1 MTGTEP
7 LENVPML
14 VGASRNQPRVAT
26 AASAGAVL
34 LVLVDRL
41 FLRALQFV
49 LGGVL
54 LGIVFLPV
62 RRRDSAL
69 DVVTAVALLALAVFA
84 LRHRTWLLGLLS
96 RRAQLTLLFP
106 VPALVAVALDGG
118 FDSVWTPLVA
128 ITVGV
133 PATLGLP
140 WLSLGCALVAASG
153 QALAAWINR
162 AGADTDQL
170 VETAVF
176 NAIGTVSVGVGIAL
190 SVATLAGFLRRRVQI
205 VQQLRHDE
213 LLLESARSSGEAT
226 GQRELVRAPREALS
240 PAELRVVTR
249 LAAGLAP
256 KQIAAE
262 LGVAVPTVRSH
273 LKAAKRKTH
282 ARTLTELVGLFVVE
296 DGRL

>member
-1 MTGTEP
+1 MTGAEP
-7 LENVPML
+7 LDKVPML
-14 VGASRNQPRVAT
+14 MGTSRSEPRVF
-26 AASAGAVL
+26 AAGSGGAML

-62 RRRDSAL
+62 RSRDSAL
-69 DVVTAVALLALAVFA
+69 DVITAAGLVALAVLA
-84 LRHRTWLLGLLS
+84 LRHRAWLLSLL
-96 RRAQLTLLFP
+96 RRRPQLTLLFP

-140 WLSLGCALVAASG
+140 WLSLGCALVAATG

-162 AGADTDQL
+162 VGSDTDQL
-170 VETAVF
+170 FETAVF

-190 SVATLAGFLRRRVQI
+190 SVATLAGFLRRRTQI
-205 VQQLRHDE
+205 IQQLRHDD
-213 LLLESARSSGEAT
+213 LLLAAARSSGEAT
-226 GQRELVRAPREALS
+226 RPRELVRAPRETLS

-249 LAAGLAP
+249 LAAGRAP

-282 ARTLTELVGLFVVE
+282 ARTLTELVGLFVLE
-296 DGRL
+296 DGQL